1 LGGDLIGPL
10 APEEPPEAGAPWAII
25 GIMNLPKA
33 KSRIRSLREE
43 LREHNYRYYIRNA
56 PVISDREYDQ
66 LYQELKELEAQYPQL
81 VTPDSPTQRAGAPP
95 AESFTRVEHPAPILS
110 LDNAY
115 SEEDLRDWLNRIEDL
130 DPRVREAGFTV
141 EPKLD
146 GLTVVLTYQEGVF
159 TRGATR
165 GNSEVGEDI
174 TENLRTI
181 RSLPLRIPPTG
192 DGPQPPDRLVVRG
205 EAFLKISDFESL
217 NQRLE
222 EQGERTY
229 VNPRNTAAGSLRQ
242 LDSSLTAERPLSV
255 LIYQV
260 VDSSEG
266 IPPTQVQALKDLQA
280 WGFPVPENQYCPD
293 LDAVLDAVAG
303 WEDRRDDLDYE
314 IDGAVVKVN
323 DLEVMDQLGVVGKA
337 PRGAVAYKYPAQVV
351 TTRLEAISLH
361 VGRTGVLTPY
371 AVLEPVEIG
380 GVTVR
385 QATLH
390 NFEFIEEK
398 DIREGDRV
406 QVKRA
411 GDVIPY
417 VIGPILE
424 ARSGAEEVFQP
435 PEACPVCGEPVE
447 HFEGEVAYYC
457 VNLSCPAQLIR
468 NLEHFVSRSAMD
480 IEGVGIKIVEGW
492 VEEGLVENVADLYTL
507 EREELL
513 SLEGFGEKK
522 VTNLLNAV
530 QASREQPLS
539 RLLIALG
546 IRGVGEVV
554 SRDLAEKYRNLD
566 EIGRAGEE
574 ELEAIEGIGPN
585 IAQAVVD
592 WFQQPTN
599 QRVLSKLKKAGVWP
613 ESERVG
619 PDRGPGPLQGKTFV
633 VTGRLEGFTRR
644 EIKDYLQE
652 RGGKVTGSV
661 SGSTDYLVVGENP
674 GSKLDQAQ
682 AIGVPAIGEAEL
694 IALSQGKQTR
704 KE

>member
-1 LGGDLIGPL
+1 
-10 APEEPPEAGAPWAII
+10 
-25 GIMNLPKA
+25 MNLPSA

-159 TRGATR
+159 NRGATR

-205 EAFLKISDFESL
+205 EAFLKISDFVSL

-222 EQGERTY
+222 ELGERTY

-303 WEDRRDDLDYE
+303 WEARRDDLDYE
-314 IDGAVVKVN
+314 IDGAVIKVN

-351 TTRLEAISLH
+351 TTRLEAISLN

-468 NLEHFVSRSAMD
+468 NLEHFVSRPAMD

-492 VEEGLVENVADLYTL
+492 VEEGLVDDVVDLYTL

-513 SLEGFGEKK
+513 SLEGYGEKK

-566 EIGRAGEE
+566 EIGQAGEE
-574 ELEAIEGIGPN
+574 ELEAIEGIGPH

-619 PDRGPGPLQGKTFV
+619 TDRGPGPLQGKTLV

-644 EIKDYLQE
+644 EIKDYIQE
-652 RGGKVTGSV
+652 QGGKVTGSV
-661 SGSTDYLVVGENP
+661 SGSTNFLVVGENP

-682 AIGVPAIGEAEL
+682 AIGVPVIGEGEL

>member
-1 LGGDLIGPL
+1 MPS
-10 APEEPPEAGAPWAII
+10 
-25 GIMNLPKA
+25 A

-159 TRGATR
+159 NRGATR

-205 EAFLKISDFESL
+205 EAFLKISDFVSL

-222 EQGERTY
+222 ELGERTY

-303 WEDRRDDLDYE
+303 WEARRDDLDYE
-314 IDGAVVKVN
+314 IDGAVIKVN

-351 TTRLEAISLH
+351 TTRLEAISLN

-468 NLEHFVSRSAMD
+468 NLEHFVSRPAMD

-492 VEEGLVENVADLYTL
+492 VEEGLVDDVVDLYTL

-513 SLEGFGEKK
+513 SLEGYGEKK

-566 EIGRAGEE
+566 EIGQAGEE
-574 ELEAIEGIGPN
+574 ELEAIEGIGPH

-619 PDRGPGPLQGKTFV
+619 TDRGPGPLQGKTLV

-644 EIKDYLQE
+644 EIKDYIQE
-652 RGGKVTGSV
+652 QGGKVTGSV
-661 SGSTDYLVVGENP
+661 SGSTNFLVVGENP

-682 AIGVPAIGEAEL
+682 AIGVPVIGEGEL